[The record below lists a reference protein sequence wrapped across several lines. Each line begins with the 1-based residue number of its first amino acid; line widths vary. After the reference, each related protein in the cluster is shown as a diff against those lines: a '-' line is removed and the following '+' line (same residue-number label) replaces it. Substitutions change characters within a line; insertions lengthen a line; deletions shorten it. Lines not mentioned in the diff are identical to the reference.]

1 MNYFRITGYSP
12 KHNFSFI
19 LDAHNV
25 FEKIWQFSKILIS
38 NDIKVIAVSSEDKFQ
53 DINIERAKNN
63 TISIRAISEGQHEII
78 SHNGLQAIK
87 ITDKIYIPDRNSRI

>member
-19 LDAHNV
+19 LDANNV
-25 FEKIWQFSKILIS
+25 FEKIWQFSKILVA

-53 DINIERAKNN
+53 DINIEQAKNN
-63 TISIRAISEGQHEII
+63 TISIRAIFKGQPEII
-78 SHNGLQAIK
+78 SHNGLEAIK
-87 ITDKIYIPDRNSRI
+87 VSDKLYIPDRNNRI

>member
-12 KHNFSFI
+12 KLNFSFI

-25 FEKIWQFSKILIS
+25 FEKIWQFSKILIA
-38 NDIKVIAVSSEDKFQ
+38 NDIKVIAVSNEDKFQ
-53 DINIERAKNN
+53 DINIERSENN
-63 TISIRAISEGQHEII
+63 AVSIRAISKGQPEII

-87 ITDKIYIPDRNSRI
+87 IANKIYIPDRNNRI

>member
-25 FEKIWQFSKILIS
+25 FEKIWQFSRILIA

-63 TISIRAISEGQHEII
+63 TISIRAVFEGQPETI
-78 SHNGLQAIK
+78 SHNGLEAIK
-87 ITDKIYIPDRNSRI
+87 IANKIYIPDRNNRI

>member
-12 KHNFSFI
+12 KHNFCFI
-19 LDAHNV
+19 LDANNV

-38 NDIKVIAVSSEDKFQ
+38 NDIKVIAVSSEDKLQ

-63 TISIRAISEGQHEII
+63 TISIRAISEGQPETI

-87 ITDKIYIPDRNSRI
+87 IADKFYIPDRNNRT

>member
-19 LDAHNV
+19 LDANNV
-25 FEKIWQFSKILIS
+25 FEKIWQFSKILIA
-38 NDIKVIAVSSEDKFQ
+38 NDIKVIAVSNEDKFL

-63 TISIRAISEGQHEII
+63 TIYIRAISEGQPETI
-78 SHNGLQAIK
+78 SHNGLKAIK
-87 ITDKIYIPDRNSRI
+87 IANKMYVPDKNSRI

>member
-19 LDAHNV
+19 LDSNNV
-25 FEKIWQFSKILIS
+25 FEKIWQFSRILIG

-53 DINIERAKNN
+53 DINIERAENN
-63 TISIRAISEGQHEII
+63 TISIRAIFKGQPETI
-78 SHNGLQAIK
+78 SHNGLEAIK
-87 ITDKIYIPDRNSRI
+87 IANKLYIPDRNNRI